1 MQHQKGKKGKQNK
14 VGQSCQDSP
23 QEFTF
28 FFYFADNQSTDKI
41 SDKIKEKN
49 AGMYNSIAEM
59 EFVGKQCKQ
68 QQHSDGKDD
77 NGKSCF

>member
-1 MQHQKGKKGKQNK
+1 
-14 VGQSCQDSP
+14 
-23 QEFTF
+23 
-28 FFYFADNQSTDKI
+28 
-41 SDKIKEKN
+41 
-49 AGMYNSIAEM
+49 MYNSITEM